1 MLFNIDYSC
10 KAVGF
15 PPYTVEDTDSGK
27 LSDLHKVTQPRGT
40 LNLNFRTDSNMKL
53 WGT

>member
-10 KAVGF
+10 KAGSF
-15 PPYTVEDTDSGK
+15 PPYTVEDTDSEK
-27 LSDLHKVTQPRGT
+27 LSDLHKVTQPKGT
-40 LNLNFRTDSNMKL
+40 LNLNFRTDSNVKL

>member
-10 KAVGF
+10 KAGSF
-15 PPYTVEDTDSGK
+15 PPYAVEDTDSEK
-27 LSDLHKVTQPRGT
+27 LSDLHKITQPKGT
-40 LNLNFRTDSNMKL
+40 LNLNFRTDSNVKL